1 MGNFKEKFSN
11 GMKTFGSKSK
21 SAFFKTA
28 EFLGFKK
35 SSAYVSSYI
44 HRANIRSGI
53 FMAIVIAAIEVWM
66 IIRQSIERVKPMI
79 ETEIAAGRD
88 YSFFKIFYGQTSNF
102 WMFLFLGISMAI
114 YCVYSLRK
122 KKTKNFLI
130 SLIAIAALGLL
141 LFAFIDYQ
149 SNIIDSLKSSSLK
162 SRVYA
167 SFLLVFYIAIFLF
180 QCSIILATIYQY
192 RGGKSE
198 WINHVIVIILFA
210 LTCLSFGMMV
220 SYSDYFAYA
229 KDPVTGANLTEI
241 IYDQFGNPSTVRVI
255 AYKQIICFLM
265 MTLYVG
271 CLLIWKPYISLGI
284 LGVVFLGFHH
294 VLVHLQGLNRSVQDG
309 DVVNYITFFISLVM
323 VCFSIYSQRVAE
335 AKKDEELE
343 ILATQDKLT
352 GLLSFEYFCKL
363 CEEKIDE
370 ENPKDREY
378 IYLFYDITSFKILNE
393 QRGFE
398 AGNETLRK
406 IGEILKSVYPDQ
418 LITRQGDDHFVIFAK
433 NENIEESVN
442 LAEQKVKELDTDI
455 RPGVKVGG
463 YLYFSERK
471 DPHSSVEKARY
482 AFSTLK
488 SMGGHANY
496 LRYDHNMSNKYKLVQ
511 YIASHIDEAV
521 AKNWIVAYYQ
531 PVVYSKDR
539 KLCGVEALARWIDPE
554 NGFLSPGIF
563 IPALED
569 AQLAYKLDLAMLELV
584 CKNMRRVLDKKETI
598 VPTSINFSRSDFS
611 IVDIPSEIVRITD
624 KYQIPTEY
632 LHIEITESALLEKH
646 VDLADAMRRIKENGF
661 SIWLDDFGSGY
672 SSFNTL
678 KDYDFDVLK
687 LDMEF
692 LKGFESNKK
701 SKPLIKAVI
710 EMANHVNMRTLAEGV
725 ETEEQ
730 AAFLKSIGCEKLQ
743 GYLISKPIS
752 YEDLNDGI
760 AQGKFVISK
769 DLN

>member
-11 GMKTFGSKSK
+11 GMKTVGNKSK
-21 SAFFKTA
+21 AAFFKTA

-53 FMAIVIAAIEVWM
+53 FMAAVVAILEIWLV
-66 IIRQSIERVKPMI
+66 IRQHQKYIIPKDLATKTYLDALFYRTSLYWLLMVMAISMFLYCIYYLKEKKSKNLVIGVIITSGIGIALCGLLPLESMIKSYDSHYLVHTILLVVLYASILLYHVTVIIAVIFKYKGKKIDWLQSVTVITLFATCLLIFGIRV
-79 ETEIAAGRD
+79 
-88 YSFFKIFYGQTSNF
+88 SYGDFTSNKD
-102 WMFLFLGISMAI
+102 GI
-114 YCVYSLRK
+114 
-122 KKTKNFLI
+122 
-130 SLIAIAALGLL
+130 
-141 LFAFIDYQ
+141 
-149 SNIIDSLKSSSLK
+149 
-162 SRVYA
+162 
-167 SFLLVFYIAIFLF
+167 
-180 QCSIILATIYQY
+180 
-192 RGGKSE
+192 
-198 WINHVIVIILFA
+198 
-210 LTCLSFGMMV
+210 
-220 SYSDYFAYA
+220 
-229 KDPVTGANLTEI
+229 ANP
-241 IYDQFGNPSTVRVI
+241 D
-255 AYKQIICFLM
+255 YKQIICFLM
-265 MTLYVG
+265 MALYVG
-271 CLLIWKPYISLGI
+271 CLLIWRPYISVAIIGAI
-284 LGVVFLGFHH
+284 FLGFYFM
-294 VLVHLQGLNRSVQDG
+294 LKAFENSTGIRKFPDG
-309 DVVNYITFFISLVM
+309 DEVNYITFLISLVM
-323 VCFSIYSQRVAE
+323 VSVSIYNQRQLE
-335 AKKDEELE
+335 AHKDEELE
-343 ILATQDKLT
+343 LLATQDKLT

-363 CEEKIDE
+363 CSEKIKE

-406 IGEILKSVYPDQ
+406 VGEILKEVYPNQ

-569 AQLAYKLDLAMLELV
+569 AQLAYKLDLAMLEIV
-584 CKNMRRVLDKKETI
+584 CKNMRIVLDKKETI

-710 EMANHVNMRTLAEGV
+710 DMANHVNMRTLAEGV

-743 GYLISKPIS
+743 GYLISKPIT
-752 YEDLNDGI
+752 YEDLNNGI
-760 AQGKFVISK
+760 ANGQFVIAQE
-769 DLN
+769 LRL